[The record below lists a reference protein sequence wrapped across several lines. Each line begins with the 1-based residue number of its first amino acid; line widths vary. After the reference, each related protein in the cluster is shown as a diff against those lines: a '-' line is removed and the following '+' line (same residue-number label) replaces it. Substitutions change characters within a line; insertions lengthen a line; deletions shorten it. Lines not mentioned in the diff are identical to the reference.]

1 MLVIGYMT
9 FALKII
15 ADSYQ
20 KFNITNTSVSACK
33 NPPHIRCFQKHYL
46 TKEQNSKCANASL
59 TLGTIGHDIVEKAI
73 VENLTIAECIQDKKI
88 QDKINSY
95 ISFDKKDQM
104 KFEFGIKNLE
114 AIGNNHL
121 ENLKELPKQKWK
133 TEAEHMKWIDPIN
146 VPFRMFIDLTGETHV
161 NDIKNKFPSV
171 KFSPLKTKQLKTN
184 ENRIGDW
191 VCSHPRIDQRAFTTD
206 LMQIALYSHTT
217 GLKPSLSYASATDRI
232 LFTEDNC
239 DELKPE
245 NLKLW
250 LQELIAYEIAWEKK
264 LIAAN
269 GSLEELMWLCVP
281 DFSDI
286 RKKSFWYQGVPEEYI
301 KGYLNFYV

>member
-1 MLVIGYMT
+1 M
-9 FALKII
+9 ANHLKII
-15 ADSYQ
+15 GDCYQ
-20 KFNITNTSVSACK
+20 KFNITNTSVSAAK

-59 TLGTIGHDIVEKAI
+59 TLGTIGHDVVEKAI
-73 VENLTIAECIQDKKI
+73 VENLTVEECIQDKKI

-114 AIGNNHL
+114 AIANNHI

-146 VPFRMFIDLTGETHV
+146 VTFRMFIDLTGETHV
-161 NDIKNKFPSV
+161 NDIKNKFPTV
-171 KFSPLKTKQLKTN
+171 KFSPLKTKQTKDN
-184 ENRIGDW
+184 SNRIGDW
-191 VCSHPRIDQRAFTTD
+191 VCSHPKIDQRAFTSD
-206 LMQIALYSHTT
+206 LMQISLYAHTT

-239 DELKPE
+239 EELKPE
-245 NLKLW
+245 NLKMW

-264 LIAAN
+264 LKAAD

>member
-1 MLVIGYMT
+1 MT
-9 FALKII
+9 NHLKII
-15 ADSYQ
+15 GDCYQ
-20 KFNITNTSVSACK
+20 KFNITNTSVSAAK

-59 TLGTIGHDIVEKAI
+59 TLGTIGHDVVEKAI

-114 AIGNNHL
+114 AIANNHI

-161 NDIKNKFPSV
+161 NDIKNKFPTV
-171 KFSPLKTKQLKTN
+171 KFSPLKTKQTKDN
-184 ENRIGDW
+184 PNRIGDW
-191 VCSHPRIDQRAFTTD
+191 VCSHPRIDQRAFTSD
-206 LMQIALYSHTT
+206 LMQISLYSYTT

-239 DELKPE
+239 EELKPE
-245 NLKLW
+245 NLKMW

-264 LIAAN
+264 LKAAD

>member
-1 MLVIGYMT
+1 MT
-9 FALKII
+9 NHLKII
-15 ADSYQ
+15 GDCYQ
-20 KFNITNTSVSACK
+20 KFNITNTSVSAAK

-73 VENLTIAECIQDKKI
+73 VKNLTVAECIQDKEI

-114 AIGNNHL
+114 AIANNHIL
-121 ENLKELPKQKWK
+121 NLKELPKQKWK
-133 TEAEHMKWIDPIN
+133 TELEHMKWIDPIN

-161 NDIKNKFPSV
+161 NDIKNKFPTV
-171 KFSPLKTKQLKTN
+171 KFSPLKTKQTKDN
-184 ENRIGDW
+184 PNRIGDW
-191 VCSHPRIDQRAFTTD
+191 VCSHPKIDQRAFTSD
-206 LMQIALYSHTT
+206 LMQIALYSYTT

-239 DELKPE
+239 EELKPE
-245 NLKLW
+245 NLKMW

-264 LIAAN
+264 LKAAD

-281 DFSDI
+281 DFSGI

>member
-59 TLGTIGHDIVEKAI
+59 TLGTIGHDVVEKAI

-161 NDIKNKFPSV
+161 NDIKNKFPTV
-171 KFSPLKTKQLKTN
+171 KFSPLKTKQTKDN
-184 ENRIGDW
+184 PNRIGDW
-191 VCSHPRIDQRAFTTD
+191 VCSHPRIDQRAFTSD
-206 LMQIALYSHTT
+206 LMQIALYSYTT

-239 DELKPE
+239 EELKPE
-245 NLKLW
+245 NLKMW

>member
-1 MLVIGYMT
+1 M
-9 FALKII
+9 ANHLKII

-20 KFNITNTSVSACK
+20 KFNITNTSVSAAK

-59 TLGTIGHDIVEKAI
+59 TLGTIGHDVVEKAI

-114 AIGNNHL
+114 AIGNNHI

-161 NDIKNKFPSV
+161 NDIKNKFPTV
-171 KFSPLKTKQLKTN
+171 KFSPLKTKQTKDN
-184 ENRIGDW
+184 PNRIGDW
-191 VCSHPRIDQRAFTTD
+191 VCSHPRIDQRAFTSD

-239 DELKPE
+239 EELKPE
-245 NLKLW
+245 NLKMW

-264 LIAAN
+264 LIAAD

>member
-46 TKEQNSKCANASL
+46 TKEQNSKCSNASL

-161 NDIKNKFPSV
+161 NDIKNKFPTV
-171 KFSPLKTKQLKTN
+171 KFSPLKTKQTKDN
-184 ENRIGDW
+184 PNRIGDW
-191 VCSHPRIDQRAFTTD
+191 VCSHPKIDQRAFTSD
-206 LMQIALYSHTT
+206 LMQIALYSYTT

-239 DELKPE
+239 EELKPE
-245 NLKLW
+245 NLKMW

-264 LIAAN
+264 LKAAD

>member
-1 MLVIGYMT
+1 MT
-9 FALKII
+9 NHLKII
-15 ADSYQ
+15 GDCYQ
-20 KFNITNTSVSACK
+20 KFNITNTSVSAAK

-73 VENLTIAECIQDKKI
+73 VESLTITECIQDKKI

-114 AIGNNHL
+114 AIANNHIL
-121 ENLKELPKQKWK
+121 NLKELPKQKWK

-161 NDIKNKFPSV
+161 NDIKNKFPTV
-171 KFSPLKTKQLKTN
+171 KFSPLKTKQTKDN
-184 ENRIGDW
+184 PNRIGDW
-191 VCSHPRIDQRAFTTD
+191 VCSHPRIDQRAFTSD
-206 LMQIALYSHTT
+206 LMQISLYSYTT

-239 DELKPE
+239 EELKPE
-245 NLKLW
+245 NLKMW

-264 LIAAN
+264 LKAAD

>member
-46 TKEQNSKCANASL
+46 TKEQNSKCSNASL

-161 NDIKNKFPSV
+161 NDIKNKFPTV
-171 KFSPLKTKQLKTN
+171 KFSPLKTKQTKDN
-184 ENRIGDW
+184 PNRIGDW
-191 VCSHPRIDQRAFTTD
+191 TCSHPRIDQRAFTSD
-206 LMQIALYSHTT
+206 LMQISLYSYTT

-264 LIAAN
+264 LKAAD

>member
-1 MLVIGYMT
+1 M
-9 FALKII
+9 ANHLKII
-15 ADSYQ
+15 ADCYQ
-20 KFNITNTSVSACK
+20 KFNITNTSVSAAK

-88 QDKINSY
+88 KDKINSY

-161 NDIKNKFPSV
+161 NDIKNKFPTV
-171 KFSPLKTKQLKTN
+171 KFSPLKTKQTKDN
-184 ENRIGDW
+184 PNRIGDW
-191 VCSHPRIDQRAFTTD
+191 VCSHPRIDQRAFTSD
-206 LMQIALYSHTT
+206 LMQISLYSYTT

-239 DELKPE
+239 EELKPE
-245 NLKLW
+245 NLKMW

>member
-1 MLVIGYMT
+1 M
-9 FALKII
+9 ANHLKII
-15 ADSYQ
+15 GDSYQ
-20 KFNITNTSVSACK
+20 KFNITNTSVSAAK

-59 TLGTIGHDIVEKAI
+59 TLGTIGHDVVEKAI

-114 AIGNNHL
+114 AIANNHI

-161 NDIKNKFPSV
+161 NDIKNKFPTV
-171 KFSPLKTKQLKTN
+171 KFSPLKTKQTKDN
-184 ENRIGDW
+184 PNRIGDW
-191 VCSHPRIDQRAFTTD
+191 VCSHPKIDQRAFTSD
-206 LMQIALYSHTT
+206 LMQIALYSYTT

-239 DELKPE
+239 EELKPK
-245 NLKLW
+245 NLKRW
-250 LQELIAYEIAWEKK
+250 VNELIAYEIAWEKK
-264 LIAAN
+264 LKAAN
-269 GSLEELMWLCVP
+269 GSVDELLWLNVP
-281 DFSDI
+281 DFSEI
-286 RKKSFWYQGVPEEYI
+286 RKGSFWWNSIPKEYMED
-301 KGYLNFYV
+301 YLKTYV

>member
-1 MLVIGYMT
+1 M
-9 FALKII
+9 ANHLKII

-20 KFNITNTSVSACK
+20 KFNITNTSVSAAK

-114 AIGNNHL
+114 AIGNNHI

-161 NDIKNKFPSV
+161 NDIKNKFPTV
-171 KFSPLKTKQLKTN
+171 KFSPLKTKQTKDN
-184 ENRIGDW
+184 PNRIGDW
-191 VCSHPRIDQRAFTTD
+191 VCSHPRIDQRAFTSD
-206 LMQIALYSHTT
+206 LMQIALYSYTT

-239 DELKPE
+239 EELKPE
-245 NLKLW
+245 NLKMW